1 MRTLLHRRAGTAA
14 WPRGGLALF
23 GLLPLAVALAS
34 GPEVSAT
41 PTDDPAPGGQATPA
55 QAPAPPVT
63 WQLLGKGLQS
73 LRRLEF
79 VEMFTAVL
87 RGSNMGPGEGW
98 FHPSQ
103 SRYGPSWLAVHFDA
117 DHSRSVTRK
126 EFQGPDAFFERL
138 DRDGDGVLTV
148 DDFDWSDSSLFLR
161 QASMVTRPFF
171 FIDSNSNG
179 RVSQEEWDAF
189 FARMSKGKGHITPD
203 DLRLALLPPRQ
214 RPEPGQQPPQDGP
227 TPLTLIKGLLN
238 GELGSML
245 EGPAI
250 DQPAADFTLSTQDG
264 KRRIALADY
273 RGKKPVVLVFGSF
286 T

>member
-1 MRTLLHRRAGTAA
+1 MRILANHWTNAPAWRR
-14 WPRGGLALF
+14 RGLAVF

-34 GPEVSAT
+34 GPGASAA
-41 PTDDPAPGGQATPA
+41 PADDPEPGGQATTEPK
-55 QAPAPPVT
+55 PPVT
-63 WQLLGKGLQS
+63 WQLLSRGLQS
-73 LRRLEF
+73 LQRLEF
-79 VEMFTAVL
+79 VEMLTAVL
-87 RGSNMGPGEGW
+87 SGSNMGPGEGW

-103 SRYGPSWLAVHFDA
+103 SRYGPFWLAVHFDA
-117 DHSRSVTRK
+117 DNSRSITRK
-126 EFQGPDAFFERL
+126 EFKGSDAFFERL
-138 DRDGDGVLTV
+138 DRDGDGVMTIE
-148 DDFDWSDSSLFLR
+148 DFDWSENSMYLR
-161 QASMVTRPFF
+161 QASMIGRPFF
-171 FIDSNSNG
+171 AIDANSNG

-203 DLRLALLPPRQ
+203 DLRLALMPPRK
-214 RPEPGQQPPQDGP
+214 RPEPGQQSPNEGP
-227 TPLTLIKGLLN
+227 TRLTLIKGLLN

-250 DQPAADFTLSTQDG
+250 DQPAPDFTLSTQDG